1 MTIRIRRILTP
12 VFLCLAVACL
22 IEIPLGMTTIF
33 GEDII
38 LWDTLF
44 RAIGAVPGLLYFYRE
59 DSCFRGE
66 KRWNLRAGMLCA
78 GAGAVLS
85 VGFRMLF
92 LAIGVPGYE
101 RASATLLTGNW
112 PLQLIVLLM
121 ASPLLEEF
129 FFRGVL
135 FMRLKELV
143 PVWGAAVISAVCFGL
158 YHGNVSQGIYGGL
171 MGLLLAYSM
180 EKSQTVAAP
189 IVIHM
194 AANGAALLLE
204 LIGI

>member
-33 GEDII
+33 GNDII

-59 DSCFRGE
+59 DACFRGE
-66 KRWNLRAGMLCA
+66 KRLTLKAAILYAAG
-78 GAGAVLS
+78 GAVLS
-85 VGFRMLF
+85 VGFRVLF
-92 LAIGVPGYE
+92 VALGVPGYE
-101 RASATLLTGNW
+101 QASETLLTGNW
-112 PLQLIVLLM
+112 PLQLLVLLV
-121 ASPLLEEF
+121 AAPLLEEL

-143 PVWGAAVISAVCFGL
+143 TLQMAGLISAVCFGL
-158 YHGNVSQGIYGGL
+158 YHGNLSQGIYGFF
-171 MGLLLAYSM
+171 MGLFLAFSM
-180 EKSQTVAAP
+180 EKSQTAAAP
-189 IVIHM
+189 IMIHM
-194 AANGAALLLE
+194 AANGAALVME
-204 LIGI
+204 FFCR

>member
-33 GEDII
+33 GNDII

-59 DSCFRGE
+59 DACFRGE
-66 KRWNLRAGMLCA
+66 KRLTLKAAILYAAG
-78 GAGAVLS
+78 GAVLS
-85 VGFRMLF
+85 VGFRVLF
-92 LAIGVPGYE
+92 VALGVPGYE
-101 RASATLLTGNW
+101 QASETLLTGNW
-112 PLQLIVLLM
+112 PLQLLVLLV
-121 ASPLLEEF
+121 AAPLLEEL

-143 PVWGAAVISAVCFGL
+143 TLQMAGLISAVCFGL
-158 YHGNVSQGIYGGL
+158 YHGNLSQGIYGFF
-171 MGLLLAYSM
+171 MGLFLAFSM
-180 EKSQTVAAP
+180 EKSQTAAAP
-189 IVIHM
+189 IMIHM
-194 AANGAALLLE
+194 AANGAALVM
-204 LIGI
+204 GFFCR